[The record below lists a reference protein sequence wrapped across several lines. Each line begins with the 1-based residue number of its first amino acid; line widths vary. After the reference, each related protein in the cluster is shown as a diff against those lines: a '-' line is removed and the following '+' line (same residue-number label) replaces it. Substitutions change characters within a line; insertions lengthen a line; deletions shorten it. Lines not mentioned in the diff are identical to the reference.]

1 MGTFLFL
8 LLSITST
15 QQIVEIRNLFEEA
28 VYSEEK
34 AKLCIEKL
42 SNTNNQL
49 LLGYKGAV
57 TMMMAKYYFS
67 PLKKLDSFNSG
78 KELLEAAIKNS
89 PANVELI
96 YLRFTIQTNTPSFL
110 DYRKNIHPDKALLLT
125 EVKTITDKDL
135 QKRIVNYLLKSTQVN
150 EKEKSDLRKIQL
162 S

>member
-57 TMMMAKYYFS
+57 TIMMANYYFS
-67 PLKKLDSFNSG
+67 LLKKLDSFNSG
-78 KELLEAAIKNS
+78 KELL
-89 PANVELI
+89 
-96 YLRFTIQTNTPSFL
+96 
-110 DYRKNIHPDKALLLT
+110 
-125 EVKTITDKDL
+125 
-135 QKRIVNYLLKSTQVN
+135 
-150 EKEKSDLRKIQL
+150 
-162 S
+162 